1 MTGRVNDIDSPTLA
15 RPAVSADRTAFIA
28 ATIIFAVLSTWLA
41 QASKGFLEADGVTHY
56 LYARYAFDNPAY
68 MLDVWA
74 RPMRML
80 LHAVPAHYFGL
91 RGVRAASLVAA
102 IATAWVTYAI
112 ARKLGWSR
120 PALAGL
126 FVLAQPLFFLHSF
139 SELTEVPFALLA
151 ATAML
156 SLVTRRW
163 WAFALAC
170 GLTPA
175 ARPEGA
181 AFVLLAIGVLTL
193 HRRWLCLPLAIL
205 PLLVWNHLGW
215 WMWGSDSGPW
225 HRWLID
231 HFPYSSDSVYKPGP
245 IYRYLAVLPTVVS
258 PLILPA
264 VILGTFGL
272 RSWHNT
278 DRVHDTPLWKQWVLP
293 DEWLIACIAWGFL
306 AIHSLLHFYAKMS
319 SSGEPRYLL
328 AASPFWALLACRGWS
343 MLADRF
349 AWRRP
354 ILLASL
360 AAMLPIAVNVG
371 YRVVPLR
378 EQPDA
383 LLCKSIGDWYA
394 AAPWHDAYP
403 HVYATHPLV
412 YFYLNQK
419 LESATRDFID
429 KPPPGVMFV
438 YDSMYGWSNS
448 DPRRLIDPKT
458 FEAAGWKV
466 APGSEGFG
474 MPTQTWR
481 IYLSP
486 EPLASEPTN

>member
-1 MTGRVNDIDSPTLA
+1 MTEPVTDADSPTPPRA
-15 RPAVSADRTAFIA
+15 STDYRAFVVA
-28 ATIIFAVLSTWLA
+28 SFIFAVLSSWLSL
-41 QASKGFLEADGVTHY
+41 ASKGFLEADGVTHY
-56 LYARYAFDNPAY
+56 LYARYAFENPAY

-91 RGVRAASLVAA
+91 AGVRAASLAAA
-102 IATAWVTYAI
+102 IATAWITYAI
-112 ARKLGWSR
+112 ARKLGWQR

-126 FVLAQPLFFLHSF
+126 FVLAQPLFFMHSF

-151 ATAML
+151 ATAMW

-163 WAFALAC
+163 WAFAIVC

-181 AFVLLAIGVLTL
+181 AFVLMAIGVLSL
-193 HRRWLCLPLAIL
+193 HRKWWCLPLTLL
-205 PLLVWNHLGW
+205 PLVVWNHLGW

-225 HRWLID
+225 ARWLID

-264 VILGTFGL
+264 VVLGAFEL
-272 RSWHNT
+272 RSWRRV
-278 DRVHDTPLWKQWVLP
+278 DRSTGTPLIGKWFMP
-293 DEWLIACIAWGFL
+293 DEWLIALIPWGIL

-328 AASPFWALLACRGWS
+328 AASPFWALLACKGWA
-343 MLADRF
+343 MLTTRF
-349 AWRRP
+349 EWRRP
-354 ILLASL
+354 VLWASL
-360 AAMLPIAVNVG
+360 AALVPVG
-371 YRVVPLR
+371 VHFTYKVVPLN

-383 LLCKSIGDWYA
+383 LLCKSIGAWYA
-394 AAPWHDAYP
+394 NASWHDGYP

-412 YFYLNQK
+412 FYYLHQK
-419 LESATRDFID
+419 IESATRDFID
-429 KPPPGVMFV
+429 HPPPGVMFV
-438 YDSMYGWSNS
+438 YDSTYGWANS
-448 DPRRLIDPKT
+448 DPHRLVHPKD
-458 FEAAGWKV
+458 FERAGWKL
-466 APGSEGFG
+466 APDSA
-474 MPTQTWR
+474 PLTLPNQTWR

-486 EPLASEPTN
+486 EPLASKPAN